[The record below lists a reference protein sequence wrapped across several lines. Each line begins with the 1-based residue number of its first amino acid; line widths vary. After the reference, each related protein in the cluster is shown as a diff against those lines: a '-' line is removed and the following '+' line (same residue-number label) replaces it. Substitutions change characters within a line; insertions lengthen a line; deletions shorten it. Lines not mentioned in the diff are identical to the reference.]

1 MNEIKRALLSV
12 SDKTGLVELASYL
25 SKKNIEI
32 ISTGGTA
39 ATLVGAGCRVV
50 EASEYAGSPEMLDG
64 RVKTLHPK
72 IHAGILH
79 RRSVPEHVSQMEA
92 LGWSGIDLVAV
103 NLYPFEKV
111 SAKKDAAFEEVIE
124 NIDIGG
130 PCLLRA
136 SAKNHAHVAVL
147 CDPADYPLFVSEM
160 EKTGGQLTNEFRLR
174 LAQKAFARTSAY
186 DQAISRYLQDV
197 AGQGS
202 GLGND

>member
-1 MNEIKRALLSV
+1 MTAIAQALLSV
-12 SDKTGLVELASYL
+12 SDKTGLISLGASLAARGVKL
-25 SKKNIEI
+25 

-39 ATLVGAGCRVV
+39 SALKGAGLPVTEV
-50 EASEYAGSPEMLDG
+50 ADYTGMGEMLGG

-79 RRSVPEHVSQMEA
+79 RRDLADHVAQMNVK
-92 LGWSGIDLVAV
+92 GWPGIDLVVV

-111 SAKKDAAFEEVIE
+111 SADPSASFETCIE

-147 CDPADYPLFVSEM
+147 CDPADYGPFAEQLGQ
-160 EKTGGQLTNEFRLR
+160 TGGALTPQFRR
-174 LAQKAFARTSAY
+174 ALAQKAFARVSDY
-186 DQAISRYLQDV
+186 DRAISEYL
-197 AGQGS
+197 AAHI
-202 GLGND
+202 